1 MSILK
6 AWKNTAKTLVNSFFM
21 RASYVICF
29 WWGYKTFH
37 LFQTVMLQVV
47 NRWWKAIRLP
57 SVYPSL
63 NSTAAGWPK
72 SSTIRTLVS
81 SFSLFRGICIPDVYF
96 FPNKIPKKER
106 NIKSYH
112 TQGHRV
118 YYHRIVV
125 ESESREKESIVVKCG
140 WMPHH
145 PERHRSKRQG
155 ELSPDFQEDEY
166 ALTLKHI

>member
-1 MSILK
+1 M
-6 AWKNTAKTLVNSFFM
+6 F
-21 RASYVICF
+21 
-29 WWGYKTFH
+29 TF
-37 LFQTVMLQVV
+37 FQTKYQ
-47 NRWWKAIRLP
+47 
-57 SVYPSL
+57 
-63 NSTAAGWPK
+63 
-72 SSTIRTLVS
+72 
-81 SFSLFRGICIPDVYF
+81 
-96 FPNKIPKKER
+96 KKER

-166 ALTLKHI
+166 ALTLKRTFKK